1 MRRLLFCLKAFWAD
15 FVIGMFLTLP
25 DFFDFGK
32 LFGVLLKV
40 MIAYLEGKILD
51 KNEKFFVLDV
61 NNVGYKVFSHAGI
74 LAKILKIGQN
84 VKIWTHLYIREDAMD
99 LYGFL
104 DKDDLNFFEML
115 ISISGIGP
123 RSALGILEVAPVS
136 SLKQAIVSEDESFFT
151 KVSGIGRKTAQRL
164 ILELKSKL
172 VKTVVLEKSG
182 EFKEMGDA
190 FEALMS
196 LGYRANDV
204 RRILNE
210 LPKEIKSVEDKVKA
224 ALKKLGRR

>member
-1 MRRLLFCLKAFWAD
+1 
-15 FVIGMFLTLP
+15 
-25 DFFDFGK
+25 
-32 LFGVLLKV
+32 
-40 MIAYLEGKILD
+40 MIFYLEGKILD
-51 KNEKFFVLDV
+51 KNEKFFVINV
-61 NNVGYKVFSHAGI
+61 NGVGYKVFSHAGI
-74 LAKILKIGQN
+74 LEKIPAIGQSI
-84 VKIWTHLYIREDAMD
+84 KIWTHLYIREDAMD

-104 DKDDLNFFEML
+104 DKEDLEFFEML

-136 SLKQAIVSEDESFFT
+136 NLKQAIVSEDETFFT

-172 VKTVVLEKSG
+172 IKTVVLEKG

-190 FEALMS
+190 FEALVS
-196 LGYRANDV
+196 LGYRASDV

-210 LPKEIKSVEDKVKA
+210 LPKDGGNVETKVKE
-224 ALKKLGRR
+224 ALKKLGRK

>member
-1 MRRLLFCLKAFWAD
+1 
-15 FVIGMFLTLP
+15 
-25 DFFDFGK
+25 
-32 LFGVLLKV
+32 
-40 MIAYLEGKILD
+40 MIAYIEGKILD
-51 KNEKFFVLDV
+51 KNEKFFVLNV

-74 LAKILKIGQN
+74 LAKIPEVGQN

-104 DKDDLNFFEML
+104 DKEDLNFFEML

-164 ILELKSKL
+164 MLELKSKL
-172 VKTVVLEKSG
+172 IKTVVLEKG

-190 FEALMS
+190 FEALVS
-196 LGYRANDV
+196 LGYRAGDV

-224 ALKKLGRR
+224 TLKKLGRQ